1 MFLYENLRTSTV
13 KSALLILI
21 PKYLLYALKL
31 QEDMQTKTGS
41 GCRNDDLFHLEDT
54 GDKTDYGLG
63 TRRTMARSK
72 VTPAAFSKKN
82 ICFNIVV
89 CCS

>member
-21 PKYLLYALKL
+21 PKYLLYALNL
-31 QEDMQTKTGS
+31 QEDMQTKTAVGAATMTCS
-41 GCRNDDLFHLEDT
+41 T
-54 GDKTDYGLG
+54 WKTLG
-63 TRRTMARSK
+63 TRWTMARSK
-72 VTPAAFSKKN
+72 VPPSAFSKKN

>member
-31 QEDMQTKTGS
+31 QEDMQTKTAVGA
-41 GCRNDDLFHLEDT
+41 
-54 GDKTDYGLG
+54 G
-63 TRRTMARSK
+63 TMTHNN
-72 VTPAAFSKKN
+72 KN
-82 ICFNIVV
+82 FMYLCYFYNIY
-89 CCS
+89 C